1 MLSPTQARHRIAGII
16 VASVLIA
23 TAGCYHGAGSVLE
36 RMSEAQRLA
45 RDLYVH
51 FTQGAD
57 ATNLAVMV
65 ETDTAS
71 AAFARDARQQMDVV
85 QNDARAL
92 RPILNGLTFSDEIHL
107 LDQFEKAFANYRALD
122 RAILHLSVEQTN
134 LKAQRLSIGP
144 AREAVERFRGELER
158 VTSAAPATDS
168 WQAQALAANALAS
181 VREIEVLEAPHIVE
195 AKDDAMTRIE
205 KRMSGAEDAARKAL
219 KKLATLLP
227 PPSRPQLLAA
237 ESALNEFLDLNRE
250 ILALSRRNS
259 NVRSLSL
266 TLGEKRRLTAQC
278 EDTLRALNEALA
290 KRGFV
295 ATR

>member
-1 MLSPTQARHRIAGII
+1 
-16 VASVLIA
+16 
-23 TAGCYHGAGSVLE
+23 
-36 RMSEAQRLA
+36 MSEAQRLA

-51 FTQGAD
+51 FTQGVD

-92 RPILNGLTFSDEIHL
+92 RPILNGLIFSNEIHL
-107 LDQFEKAFANYRALD
+107 LDQFEKAFTNYRALD

-227 PPSRPQLLAA
+227 PASRPQLLAA